1 MTFGVDIDEVL
12 RALLPSMVKIYNE
25 RFHVNLAIEDV
36 KEYDVEKS
44 FPLIKERLSISPK
57 QWFFHNHARELFFKT
72 PAIKGAREAL
82 KILSDYGEVI
92 IITRQFGTENKIY
105 ALEWLEKFKM
115 PYDGICFVNDKS
127 VIKCDYLI
135 DDNVDNFKHCD
146 IKGAVL
152 ITAPYNKSEE
162 DVYRLHTICNA
173 GCFQRFD
180 SILEFAYDFKET
192 HSYLKRKT
200 I

>member
-12 RALLPSMVKIYNE
+12 RALLPSMVKIYNTG
-25 RFHVNLAIEDV
+25 FHTNLTVDDV
-36 KEYDVEKS
+36 KDYDVETS
-44 FPLIKERLSISPK
+44 FPLTKNLSISAK
-57 QWFFHNHARELFFKT
+57 DYFFKCHARELFLET
-72 PAIKGAREAL
+72 PVIKGAREAL
-82 KILSDYGEVI
+82 KILSDYGEVV

-146 IKGAVL
+146 VKGAVL
-152 ITAPYNKSEE
+152 ITAPYNKSEK
-162 DVYRLHTICNA
+162 DVYRLRTICNA
-173 GCFQRFD
+173 GCFLRFD

-192 HSYLKRKT
+192 HSYLKRET